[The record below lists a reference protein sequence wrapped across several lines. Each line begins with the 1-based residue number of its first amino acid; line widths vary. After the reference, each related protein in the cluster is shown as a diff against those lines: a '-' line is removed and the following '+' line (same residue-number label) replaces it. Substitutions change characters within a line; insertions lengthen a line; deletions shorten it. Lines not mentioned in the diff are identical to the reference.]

1 MIEYKNFKRPSFCI
15 NIFVQSCGS
24 LPDFFFQLFFLHQ
37 MNQKDIRLD
46 LLRRL
51 ESNPEYT
58 QRELSKVMG
67 VSLGK
72 VNYCL
77 KKLTEKGLIKLTNFS
92 HNPDKIGYMYL
103 LTPSGV
109 EEKSRLTFSFLKR
122 KVIEYEI
129 LKKEINELKL
139 ETEQIHNEKR

>member
-1 MIEYKNFKRPSFCI
+1 MAVACLIFNFHFFSALMNKR
-15 NIFVQSCGS
+15 
-24 LPDFFFQLFFLHQ
+24 
-37 MNQKDIRLD
+37 DIRLD

-58 QRELSKVMG
+58 QRDLSQEMG

-72 VNYCL
+72 VNYCM
-77 KKLTEKGLIKLTNFS
+77 KKLTEKGLIKLTNFT
-92 HNPDKIGYMYL
+92 HNPNKMGYAYL
-103 LTPSGV
+103 LTPSGI

-129 LKKEINELKL
+129 LKDEINELKL
-139 ETEQIHNEKR
+139 ESEEMHNEK

>member
-1 MIEYKNFKRPSFCI
+1 
-15 NIFVQSCGS
+15 
-24 LPDFFFQLFFLHQ
+24 
-37 MNQKDIRLD
+37 MNNQDIRLD

-51 ESNPEYT
+51 ESNPQCT
-58 QRELSKVMG
+58 QRELSREMG

-72 VNYCL
+72 VNYCM

-92 HNPDKIGYMYL
+92 HSLNKMGYAYL
-103 LTPSGV
+103 LTPSGL

-129 LKKEINELKL
+129 LKKEINALKL
-139 ETEQIHNEKR
+139 ESEEIAIEKRK